1 MPEQISDPTGLRSST
16 GYMPVSSC
24 IQTQCMVTA
33 DTAQIEQYGL
43 IGRQAPRDQQE
54 SAVRC

>member
-16 GYMPVSSC
+16 GYMPVSGC
-24 IQTQCMVTA
+24 IQTQCIVTA

-43 IGRQAPRDQQE
+43 IGRRAPRDLKK
-54 SAVRC
+54 SAVRY